1 MARSPLPANLPPRAA
16 HQAQPCH
23 FSRPN
28 GGNACA
34 LARFMVQTA
43 GKE

>member
-1 MARSPLPANLPPRAA
+1 MARRTLPANPAPRTA
-16 HQAQPCH
+16 HQAHPCH